1 MQEKG
6 DAFDAMVE
14 SESRI
19 RLGEEGWKGRYYQ
32 VLPVPHSPPRRFDD
46 VLTGDCWP
54 YKPAAVHTSRCRR
67 GAYLCQRLVSQG
79 RLC

>member
-19 RLGEEGWKGRYYQ
+19 RLGEEGWKERYYQ
-32 VLPVPHSPPRRFDD
+32 VLPGRRCSSLRLCDG
-46 VLTGDCWP
+46 V
-54 YKPAAVHTSRCRR
+54 PAA
-67 GAYLCQRLVSQG
+67 A
-79 RLC
+79 